1 MQCSCMTI
9 LDLSPAPPNSPSFRA
24 GARLAFAAAILFSAC
39 QTADA
44 QGALEKLTI
53 VTAKGAKTFE
63 VEVMRTDE
71 ERAQGLM
78 NRRYMPAE
86 RGMLFDFKEVQPA
99 MMWMKNTYIP
109 LDMVFIRKDGTIA
122 RIAENAEPHSTRTIS
137 SGEPVLG
144 VLELNAGISE
154 KEGIKPGDKVQHS
167 LFGTAGKP

>member
-1 MQCSCMTI
+1 MQCSCMTM
-9 LDLSPAPPNSPSFRA
+9 LDLFRTLRAPRSYCALAP
-24 GARLAFAAAILFSAC
+24 LAFAAAILFSAC

-122 RIAENAEPHSTRTIS
+122 RIAENTEPHSTRTIS

>member
-1 MQCSCMTI
+1 MTM
-9 LDLSPAPPNSPSFRA
+9 LDLFRIHSARSPI
-24 GARLAFAAAILFSAC
+24 GRLAFVAFLAAFSFSAGPAA
-39 QTADA
+39 QA

-53 VTAKGAKTFE
+53 VTAKGAKTFD
-63 VEVMRTDE
+63 VEVMRTDA

-122 RIAENAEPHSTRTIS
+122 RIAENTEPHSTRTIS
-137 SGEPVLG
+137 SGEPVLA

-167 LFGTAGKP
+167 LFGTASKP